1 MSGRMLWSDVEHHVG
16 GREICS
22 TTPLVRP
29 EAGSTSAH
37 TDDALLMSEL
47 LLRLGHGVHRGTQG
61 AGTLTGMDPLFAP
74 PKEPWQRVS
83 PKLAT
88 MRILEAAV
96 LAVLAATAAIVL
108 AWLTAVPGWVGSVG
122 LVAAVLGG
130 ALGSVLL
137 VRNAR
142 SWGYAE
148 RAEDIYVTRGLLF
161 RRLAVVPYG
170 RMQFVDVT
178 AGPVARLFGVA
189 EVHLHTANPDTN
201 LRIPGLVHDEAIR
214 LRDRLTALGESSAAG
229 L

>member
-1 MSGRMLWSDVEHHVG
+1 
-16 GREICS
+16 
-22 TTPLVRP
+22 
-29 EAGSTSAH
+29 
-37 TDDALLMSEL
+37 
-47 LLRLGHGVHRGTQG
+47 
-61 AGTLTGMDPLFAP
+61 MDPLFAP

-88 MRILEAAV
+88 MRILEAAA
-96 LAVLAATAAIVL
+96 LAVLAAIAAIVL
-108 AWLTAVPGWVGSVG
+108 AWLTPLPGWVGSVG
-122 LVAAVLGG
+122 VVAAVLGG
-130 ALGSVLL
+130 PLGSVLL

-148 RAEDIYVTRGLLF
+148 RAEDIYVTGGVMF

-201 LRIPGLVHDEAIR
+201 LRIPGLVHYEAIR

>member
-1 MSGRMLWSDVEHHVG
+1 
-16 GREICS
+16 
-22 TTPLVRP
+22 
-29 EAGSTSAH
+29 
-37 TDDALLMSEL
+37 
-47 LLRLGHGVHRGTQG
+47 
-61 AGTLTGMDPLFAP
+61 MDPLFAP

-88 MRILEAAV
+88 MRILEAAA
-96 LAVLAATAAIVL
+96 LAVLTAIAAIVL
-108 AWLTAVPGWVGSVG
+108 AWLAPVPGWLGPVG
-122 LVAAVLGG
+122 LLAAALGG

-148 RAEDIYVTRGLLF
+148 RAEDIYVTRGVMF

-178 AGPVARLFGVA
+178 AGPVARFFGVA

-214 LRDRLTALGESSAAG
+214 LRDRLTALGDSSAAG

>member
-1 MSGRMLWSDVEHHVG
+1 
-16 GREICS
+16 
-22 TTPLVRP
+22 
-29 EAGSTSAH
+29 
-37 TDDALLMSEL
+37 
-47 LLRLGHGVHRGTQG
+47 
-61 AGTLTGMDPLFAP
+61 MDPLFAP

-83 PKLAT
+83 PKLGT
-88 MRILEAAV
+88 MRILEAAAV
-96 LAVLAATAAIVL
+96 AVLAATAAIVL
-108 AWLTAVPGWVGSVG
+108 AWLTALPGWVGSVG
-122 LVAAVLGG
+122 LVAAVFGG

>member
-1 MSGRMLWSDVEHHVG
+1 MSGE
-16 GREICS
+16 
-22 TTPLVRP
+22 
-29 EAGSTSAH
+29 
-37 TDDALLMSEL
+37 
-47 LLRLGHGVHRGTQG
+47 
-61 AGTLTGMDPLFAP
+61 GTLTCMDPLFAP

-88 MRILEAAV
+88 MRILEASAVAV
-96 LAVLAATAAIVL
+96 LAVIAIIILASLTSVPE
-108 AWLTAVPGWVGSVG
+108 WLVASVF
-122 LVAAVLGG
+122 VAAVLGG
-130 ALGSVLL
+130 AFASVLL

-148 RAEDIYVTRGLLF
+148 RAEDIYVTRGVMF